1 MPLFVRVVL
10 TVVVPVVV
18 NVLPLATVNTF
29 CVIFLAVEKL
39 SKIFVVPAPVIAEVN
54 ALVPDKFN
62 IPSFAIAFV
71 IFKLPAATFTVPEL
85 IVKSFWEKNFN

>member
-62 IPSFAIAFV
+62 VPSFAIALV
-71 IFKLPAATFTVPEL
+71 ILRLPASTLTTPALTV
-85 IVKSFWEKNFN
+85 ISF